1 MPQYVVRRNKKDDQI
16 VFGAAARAIPRQPVG
31 AVTAKMSSSGNAYNL
46 DLIQTDIGED
56 TGAEY
61 KLLFDIPFT
70 EFRTRVWNGDR
81 TALQAKVSYG
91 TTTAT
96 INGINLVTEFQTADN
111 AVGNVGIGTTRA
123 DNVILNFGED
133 NDLQIWHDGSDSNIA
148 DKGTGNLHISSQ
160 DFTVMWNPGKTIK
173 RAVFGDYN
181 CSFFYGNQER
191 LKVVGY
197 GVTLT
202 GTLNATGGIKASG
215 IVTASSFVGDG
226 SGLTGI
232 VASGSGVV
240 IKHDGATVG
249 TAGTINFSTNLDV
262 SAISAGI
269 VTITASGSGGGGGVS
284 NVVEDTT
291 PQLGGDLDVN
301 GKDIVSTSNGNIEFT
316 PNGTGKVVF
325 KGVTGNG
332 GNGAG
337 RIVLNCEV
345 NSHGVTIQG
354 PPHSAGATYT
364 LTLPDTDGSANQVLK
379 TDGSGGLDWVDQ
391 PSVTGIAYTSLS
403 GIPVATLTVNQFE
416 YYQQYATPGGGSA
429 TPGPQ
434 ISTVEPDYNK
444 NPFYYGTQLKPGQE
458 MRWTHHSDSSTEKYG
473 LGMWGGSTSYT
484 PSNGFHTSLWSRI
497 ARFDHNIVDFGT
509 SSFDSKGFV
518 PSAGTNVNYTISTS
532 TELSL
537 AYNKYTNK
545 LEVHNV
551 TGGNREIIAIASTA
565 EDGNPKTISFA
576 ISNAG
581 ALPGIT
587 TVTDYEYPADWYVG
601 YGATSNQLLSN
612 PFSTGAKRDLHPVY
626 WPQRLE
632 PGYEY
637 RFNSLNTSTA
647 EHFYTL
653 GIWSGDTDAAYGGR
667 SYNVLNWDTCFSIA
681 TDAVNN
687 FLNPSGA
694 DNWLNSGDDNASK
707 NTTVATATSVTF
719 NKGDVLC
726 LNYNP
731 TDGKLRIINET
742 TGYVALGTSNNAFTD
757 SQIIFMGGKQA
768 LVDAPSFTKR
778 DQSWE
783 KIAYRYTTG
792 INWKWREDGTDLSY
806 VNMSATRDILP
817 GQRVEFRIPSSGF
830 NHYYWIA
837 AGGWQGP
844 TGLSAN
850 TFSAAINVD
859 AGSDLYWR
867 WDTGEDTNVSNGW
880 TFNTANSKY
889 DSGQGDWDGGNSYE
903 HHMQYRYRTSD
914 NKVEWWDVT
923 PDNASAPERIATSTN
938 TLGGGAIRMGIM
950 SIQNDIRTSGTH
962 IDLKELTY
970 TVN

>member
-1 MPQYVVRRNKKDDQI
+1 MTIQIERNENGNCVNFKGATQPVYWNNCLTAVAIGTDRINIENDIRSAGAGQTFYEYFNVKIEDFSDNNGDS
-16 VFGAAARAIPRQPVG
+16 FADATAAA
-31 AVTAKMSSSGNAYNL
+31 NY
-46 DLIQTDIGED
+46 
-56 TGAEY
+56 
-61 KLLFDIPFT
+61 
-70 EFRTRVWNGDR
+70 
-81 TALQAKVSYG
+81 
-91 TTTAT
+91 
-96 INGINLVTEFQTADN
+96 INGVA
-111 AVGNVGIGTTRA
+111 
-123 DNVILNFGED
+123 
-133 NDLQIWHDGSDSNIA
+133 
-148 DKGTGNLHISSQ
+148 K
-160 DFTVMWNPGKTIK
+160 
-173 RAVFGDYN
+173 
-181 CSFFYGNQER
+181 
-191 LKVVGY
+191 
-197 GVTLT
+197 
-202 GTLNATGGIKASG
+202 ATP
-215 IVTASSFVGDG
+215 
-226 SGLTGI
+226 
-232 VASGSGVV
+232 
-240 IKHDGATVG
+240 
-249 TAGTINFSTNLDV
+249 
-262 SAISAGI
+262 
-269 VTITASGSGGGGGVS
+269 SGGGGGIGTQFADGQKL
-284 NVVEDTT
+284 NF
-291 PQLGGDLDVN
+291 GDNDDLQ
-301 GKDIVSTSNGNIEFT
+301 IQHHS
-316 PNGTGKVVF
+316 NGTGIIQNAGSGQLQIRSNEIRLLNAATNEDYAFF
-325 KGVTGNG
+325 KDDGSVDLYHDNVKRFETTGYGVTVTG
-332 GNGAG
+332 
-337 RIVLNCEV
+337 IV
-345 NSHGVTIQG
+345 SATSFHG
-354 PPHSAGATYT
+354 
-364 LTLPDTDGSANQVLK
+364 DGSNL
-379 TDGSGGLDWVDQ
+379 
-391 PSVTGIAYTSLS
+391 TGIAYTSLS
-403 GIPVATLTVNQFE
+403 GIPSVPLTVSEFG
-416 YYQQYATPGGGSA
+416 YYQQYASPVGNGDA
-429 TPGPQ
+429 TAGPR
-434 ISTVEPDYNK
+434 IYDPEPAYSN
-444 NPFYYGTQLKPGQE
+444 NPFYYGVTLKPGTE
-458 MRWTHHSDSSTEKYG
+458 MRWTHHGDASNEKYAVG
-473 LGMWGGSTSYT
+473 IWGGALSFT
-484 PSNGFHTSLWSRI
+484 PTNAFNIVYWSRV
-497 ARFDHNIVDFGT
+497 ARFDYDIVDFGT
-509 SSFDSKGFV
+509 TNYDSKGFT
-518 PSAGTNVNYTISTS
+518 PSAGANVNYSISTS
-532 TELSL
+532 TSLSL

-545 LEVHNV
+545 LEVHDI
-551 TGGNREIIAIASTA
+551 TGGNREIIATADTA
-565 EDGNPKTISFA
+565 EDGNPVTISFGV
-576 ISNAG
+576 SQHG

-587 TVTDYEYPADWYVG
+587 TVTEYEYPANWYVG
-601 YGATSNQLLSN
+601 YGATSNTILSN
-612 PFSTGAKRDLHPVY
+612 PFSNSTKRDLHPVY

-637 RFNSLNTSTA
+637 RFTSLNTSTT

-653 GIWSGDTDAAYGGR
+653 GIWNGDTDAAYGGR

-694 DNWLNSGDDNASK
+694 DNWLNSGDDTASK
-707 NTTVATATSVTF
+707 NTTVSAATSVTF

-742 TGYVALGTSNNAFTD
+742 TGYVALGTSNNAFSN

-783 KIAYRYTTG
+783 KIAYRYTSG

-867 WDTGEDTNVSNGW
+867 WDTSEDTNVSNGW

-923 PDNASAPERIATSTN
+923 PDNASAPERIATSTSA
-938 TLGGGAIRMGIM
+938 LSGGAIRMGIM